1 MAPNVFKSLA
11 EGSKKAKNLMV
22 ALADE
27 QGTYPRSIFYD
38 PEFAREVQKA
48 NITLKETPAEFLG
61 AYATR
66 LVGDVATN
74 ASRGKYWQ
82 FNHPAA
88 IADRL
93 LQKTIDPE
101 NALGPYG
108 RAAIGFTALQPAF
121 ALTGAYDLTN
131 ISELGRPE
139 GYKQN
144 EPNPDDPT
152 KSVAPGTELFQR
164 FFQGR
169 QGRPLAYEKAKEE
182 IPSLTPQRYAN
193 YMNFLYNDP
202 GLVGDLTLGTVKVTG
217 ENLQGV
223 PEARILGYPI
233 NIQSSLALAGGLA
246 GGRLGITTGRET
258 ITQPSLLQEKS
269 AKSYYYPNKT
279 KAVLRGAAGAL
290 AGSAAGAIAG
300 QLVNQAIAAAGNR
313 MQMPTQEEYKQINPD
328 RI

>member
-1 MAPNVFKSLA
+1 MAPNAFQSFV
-11 EGSKKAKNLMV
+11 EGSRKAKNLMV
-22 ALADE
+22 ALANE
-27 QGTYPRSIFYD
+27 QGNYPRSIFYD
-38 PEFAREVQKA
+38 PEFVREVNKA

-66 LVGDVATN
+66 IVGDVATN
-74 ASRGKYWQ
+74 ATRGKYWQ

-88 IADRL
+88 IADKL

-108 RAAIGFTALQPAF
+108 RAAIGFAALQPAF

-131 ISELGRPE
+131 VSELGRPQ

-144 EPNPDDPT
+144 EADPDDPT
-152 KSVAPGTELFQR
+152 KSLAPGTELFQR

-202 GLVGDLTLGTVKVTG
+202 GLLGQLTLGTVKATG

-223 PEARILGYPI
+223 PEARVLGYPV
-233 NIQSSLALAGGLA
+233 NIQSTLALAGGLA
-246 GGRLGITTGRET
+246 GGRLGITAGRET
-258 ITQPSLLQEKS
+258 ITQPSLLQEKAS
-269 AKSYYYPNKT
+269 KAYYYPSKT
-279 KAVLRGAAGAL
+279 KAIAKGAVGAL

-300 QLVNQAIAAAGNR
+300 FLANQAIAAAGNA
-313 MQMPTQEEYKQINPD
+313 MQMPTQEEYKQINPG